1 MGSGE
6 GHQPIGAALQRP
18 AQLVHGM
25 VMTPAQR
32 EQIRLI
38 GLPALLPRKDMVD
51 FREVR
56 E

>member
-1 MGSGE
+1 VGSGE
-6 GHQPIGAALQRP
+6 GHQAIGTALQGP
-18 AQLVHGM
+18 AQLVYGM
-25 VMTPAQR
+25 VMPAAQR

-38 GLPALLPRKDMVD
+38 GLAALLPGKDMVD